1 MENPS
6 LFRLASS
13 FFKINL
19 VTFGGGYS
27 IIPVISKQ
35 YVEKWHYLNE
45 EEMLDL
51 IALCPSVPGAM
62 AVNTSVL
69 VGYKLRGKKGAL
81 ASLIGAILPPL
92 FVITAVFYFYA
103 EFQSNPY
110 IQAILNG
117 MRGAVSA
124 VMLYATYKM
133 AKAALK
139 TNTLFSILMMVV
151 VFILGSFTD
160 IPTAVLI
167 LSSGL
172 IGFIYFKLIKTLH
185 MKGGH

>member
-1 MENPS
+1 MEKPS
-6 LFRLASS
+6 LFQLASS

-27 IIPVISKQ
+27 IIPVISKL
-35 YVEKWHYLNE
+35 YVDQWHYLSQ

-81 ASLIGAILPPL
+81 VSLIGAILPPL

-103 EFQSNPY
+103 EFQSNPL

-124 VMLYATYKM
+124 VMLYATYSM
-133 AKAALK
+133 AKSALK
-139 TNTLFSILMMVV
+139 TNKLFSILMMIS
-151 VFILGSFTD
+151 VFLLGTYTEL
-160 IPTAVLI
+160 PTAMLI
-167 LSSGL
+167 LSAGL
-172 IGFIYFKLIKTLH
+172 LGFIYFRLFKTMFL
-185 MKGGH
+185 KGGN